1 MRLEGRLWQLGNVIT
16 LVVVLLSARLVYW
29 IMVRG
34 DALRPV
40 AASLAAAEAYVRAL
54 RSQQG
59 EDEGGLGELTGAN
72 AFDQLPQP
80 VIQRTVDLL
89 STITRGNIFD
99 RNGRRLAFDLPTTEG
114 GRLRYYTEPS
124 LAPVI
129 GYVSGI
135 RAGIT
140 GLELTYNDALLGL
153 DRLDSQFGQS
163 AHQPST
169 GSDLVLTL
177 DSGLQR
183 AAEDALAGH
192 AGAAIV
198 LDAATGAVLAMASAP
213 HFDPNLVLD
222 QVYLTDLA
230 ACTAPSCQG
239 VFINRA
245 TQGLYAP
252 GSTFK
257 TVTLIAGLDTGQVT
271 PDTIFDFGQQLSGP
285 DGPYYVYAV
294 GGGVIPDPNHSEA
307 QLSLAMSYAKS
318 ANAAF
323 ARIGAEMPP
332 AVLID
337 YAARFGISAP
347 AERAWS
353 LELPLAPSQLAQDVQ
368 TLYANDLL
376 RASTAIGQ
384 GELLTDPLTMAMVV
398 LAVVNNGDL
407 PLPYLVEAIRD
418 PAGGVLQTQPA
429 RGVVRGLMQPG
440 TAALVREMMIT
451 AATQG
456 SGKPALVD
464 GLTVGGK
471 TGTAQVGGDRL
482 PHAWFIGFAEGT
494 DRKVVIAVMV
504 ENAGEGHAV
513 AAPIFARLADI
524 AVRHL
529 GEPVAEV
536 VPIPDSAE
544 PVVATPV
551 APAVPAPDLPRDPKK
566 LEVVAGPGAC
576 AGGYVGPVGSGAWVW
591 PVDAPYRLVVGD
603 DFTPIHP
610 GLDLGAPPGAPVYAA
625 DAGVVVFSN
634 WTDIGYGN
642 VIVIDH
648 GNGYQTLYAHLSQV
662 GAACGVPVAAGD
674 LIGLAGATGNVF
686 GPHLHFELRVPGGF
700 VDPAPYL
707 PPP

>member
-1 MRLEGRLWQLGNVIT
+1 MRLAGRLWQLGNVIT

-34 DALRPV
+34 EALRPV
-40 AASLAAAEAYVRAL
+40 ATSLAAAQAYVQAL

-59 EDEGGLGELTGAN
+59 EADDTDLGLLTGVN

-89 STITRGNIFD
+89 STIRRGVIWD
-99 RNGRRLAFDLPTTEG
+99 RTGRPLASDVPASDG
-114 GRLRYYTEPS
+114 GWARSYTEPS
-124 LAPVI
+124 LASVL

-135 RAGIT
+135 RAGIV
-140 GLELTYNDALLGL
+140 GLELAYNDSLLGL
-153 DRLDSQFGQS
+153 DRLDAQFSQA
-163 AHQPST
+163 AHQPSA
-169 GSDLVLTL
+169 GSDLVLTI

-183 AAEDALAGH
+183 AADEALAGRS
-192 AGAAIV
+192 GAAIV
-198 LDAATGAVLAMASAP
+198 IDAATGAILAMASAP
-213 HFDPNLVLD
+213 HFDPNRVLD
-222 QVYLTDLA
+222 QTYLTDLG

-271 PDTIFDFGQQLSGP
+271 ADTVFDFGQQLSGP

-323 ARIGAEMPP
+323 ARLGAEMPP
-332 AVLID
+332 AVMID
-337 YAARFGISAP
+337 YAARFGFSVA

-368 TLYANDLL
+368 TLYADDLL

-407 PLPYLVEAIRD
+407 PLPYLVESIRD
-418 PAGGVLQTQPA
+418 PRGTVLRTQPA
-429 RGVVRGLMQPG
+429 RGVVRGLMQPA
-440 TAALVREMMIT
+440 TAALVRDMMIT

-471 TGTAQVGGDRL
+471 TGTAQVGGDLL

-494 DRKVVIAVMV
+494 DRQVVIAVIV
-504 ENAGEGHAV
+504 ENAGEGHDV
-513 AAPIFARLADI
+513 AAPIFARLADL

-529 GEPVAEV
+529 GDPVAEV

-544 PVVATPV
+544 PLAATP
-551 APAVPAPDLPRDPKK
+551 AAPDLPRDPKK

-576 AGGYVGPVGSGAWVW
+576 PGGYVGPVGSGAWVW

-610 GLDLGAPPGAPVYAA
+610 GIDLGAPPGAPVYAA
-625 DAGVVVFSN
+625 DAGVVVYSN

-642 VIVIDH
+642 VVVIDH

-662 GAACGVPVAAGD
+662 GAACGVSVAAGD

-700 VDPAPYL
+700 MNPATYL

>member
-1 MRLEGRLWQLGNVIT
+1 MKLEGRLWQLGNVFT

-40 AASLAAAEAYVRAL
+40 AASLAAAEAYVQAL

-59 EDEGGLGELTGAN
+59 DEPTDLGLLTGTN

-89 STITRGNIFD
+89 STIKRGVIWD
-99 RNGRRLAFDLPTTEG
+99 RTGRPVAVDVPTSDG
-114 GRLRYYTEPS
+114 GWARFYAEPA
-124 LAPVI
+124 LAPVL

-135 RAGIT
+135 RAGIA
-140 GLELTYNDALLGL
+140 GLELAYNDSLLGL
-153 DRLDSQFGQS
+153 DRLDAQFSQA
-163 AHQPST
+163 AHQPSA
-169 GSDLVLTL
+169 GSDLVLTI

-183 AAEDALAGH
+183 AADEALAGRS
-192 AGAAIV
+192 GAAIV
-198 LDAATGAVLAMASAP
+198 LDAATGAILAMASAP

-222 QVYLTDLA
+222 QAYLTSLA

-271 PDTIFDFGQQLSGP
+271 PETVFDFGQQLSGP

-294 GGGVIPDPNHSEA
+294 GGGVIPDPNHTEA

-323 ARIGAEMPP
+323 ARMGAEMPP
-332 AVLID
+332 AVMID
-337 YAARFGISAP
+337 YAARFGFSVS
-347 AERAWS
+347 AERAWA
-353 LELPLAPSQLAQDVQ
+353 LELPLAASQLAHDVQ
-368 TLYANDLL
+368 TLTTDDLL

-384 GELLTDPLTMAMVV
+384 GELLTNPLTMAMVV
-398 LAVVNNGDL
+398 LAVVNNGDM
-407 PLPYLVEAIRD
+407 PLPYLVETVRD
-418 PAGGVLQTQPA
+418 PQGNSLREQPA
-429 RGVVRGLMQPG
+429 RGVVRGLMQPS
-440 TAALVREMMIT
+440 TAAVVRDMMIT

-456 SGKPALVD
+456 SGRTALVD

-471 TGTAQVGGDRL
+471 TGTAQVGGDLL
-482 PHAWFIGFAEGT
+482 PHSWFIGFAEGT

-504 ENAGEGHAV
+504 ENAGEGHDV
-513 AAPIFARLADI
+513 AAPIFARLADM

-529 GEPVAEV
+529 GDPVAEV

-544 PVVATPV
+544 PVAATPP
-551 APAVPAPDLPRDPKK
+551 APAVPAPELLRDPKK

-576 AGGYVGPVGSGAWVW
+576 PGGYVGPVGGGAWVW
-591 PVDAPYRLVVGD
+591 PVDPPYRLVVGD
-603 DFTPIHP
+603 DFRPIHP

-634 WTDIGYGN
+634 WSDIGYGN

-648 GNGYQTLYAHLSQV
+648 GNGFQTLYAHLSQV

-700 VDPAPYL
+700 MNPAPYL
-707 PPP
+707 SPP